1 MKSKQLLLFR
11 LLMLYIFLFVSYGVS
26 NLRGFLSAEP
36 NQGAY
41 RVVFAP
47 NI

>member
-1 MKSKQLLLFR
+1 
-11 LLMLYIFLFVSYGVS
+11 MLYIFLFVSYGVS

>member
-1 MKSKQLLLFR
+1 MSEKISLDSSD
-11 LLMLYIFLFVSYGVS
+11 IFLFVSYGVS